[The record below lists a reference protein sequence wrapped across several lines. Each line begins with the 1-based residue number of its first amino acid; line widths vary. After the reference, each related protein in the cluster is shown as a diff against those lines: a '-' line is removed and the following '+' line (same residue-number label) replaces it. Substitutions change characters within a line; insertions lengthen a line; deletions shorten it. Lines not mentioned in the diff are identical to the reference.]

1 MKTRLDRVFFLVY
14 TLAMIYTKHFEWYHG
29 PIFNYWIKWY
39 SQKNP
44 YDNDKYWQYE
54 EIWYVSVQVF
64 PELFKWFEYDEF
76 YYDGHTAKSI
86 TILGIRF
93 TKGYGYQAERII

>member
-1 MKTRLDRVFFLVY
+1 
-14 TLAMIYTKHFEWYHG
+14 MIYTKRLEWYYG

-44 YDNDKYWQYE
+44 NDSDKYWQYE
-54 EIWYVSVQVF
+54 ETWFVSVQLF
-64 PELFKWFEYDEF
+64 SPFKWLGRDEF

-86 TILGIRF
+86 TILGVRF
-93 TKGYGYQAERII
+93 TKGYSYQAERIV

>member
-1 MKTRLDRVFFLVY
+1 M
-14 TLAMIYTKHFEWYHG
+14 
-29 PIFNYWIKWY
+29 KWY

-44 YDNDKYWQYE
+44 NDNDKYWQYE
-54 EIWYVSVQVF
+54 ETWFVSVQVF

-86 TILGIRF
+86 TILGVRF
-93 TKGYGYQAERII
+93 TKGYSYQTEKII